1 MRFIYALGLCLTN
14 DIFRI
19 AGGCQEPVI
28 RDLFRVNAAAEVV
41 RRTRAKLD
49 AASALKAETECAAA
63 EHAEH
68 RRLNPTIVIRA
79 LAVSR
84 PLYISGCLRSALWSK
99 PLISSAC
106 VRPGCRR
113 SNRCFACPGA
123 PKWNGDRE
131 PTAQRFERCRY
142 GFDGYFANR
151 TAAGASSATDEPQAD
166 PFEEG
171 AHPCSMGLWVLV

>member
-1 MRFIYALGLCLTN
+1 MRFVYALGLCLTN
-14 DIFRI
+14 DI
-19 AGGCQEPVI
+19 CQEPVI

-99 PLISSAC
+99 PLISPAC
-106 VRPGCRR
+106 ARPGCRR
-113 SNRCFACPGA
+113 SEVPWPALARQKRGA
-123 PKWNGDRE
+123 
-131 PTAQRFERCRY
+131 
-142 GFDGYFANR
+142 
-151 TAAGASSATDEPQAD
+151 
-166 PFEEG
+166 
-171 AHPCSMGLWVLV
+171 L

>member
-1 MRFIYALGLCLTN
+1 MRFVYALGLCLTN
-14 DIFRI
+14 DI
-19 AGGCQEPVI
+19 CQEPVI

-142 GFDGYFANR
+142 GCDANR
-151 TAAGASSATDEPQAD
+151 LGRQGLHPRPTSPRLTPSRR
-166 PFEEG
+166 